1 MSDKDST
8 IAAVATAPGRG
19 GVGVVRVSG
28 KNLLP
33 MAQALCGKTPLPR
46 VATYADF

>member
-1 MSDKDST
+1 MSDNVPT

-19 GVGVVRVSG
+19 GVGVIRISG

-33 MAQALCGKTPLPR
+33 MAEALCGKTP
-46 VATYADF
+46 

>member
-33 MAQALCGKTPLPR
+33 MAQALCGNTPLPR
-46 VATYADF
+46 VATAADF